1 MANRFP
7 LVFDAGTAK
16 SIQELPTGDN
26 LNLSGSSIINAVSIT
41 ATGTITVPTLNV
53 TNIAVSGSAIGAAAI
68 SNDYNDLTNLP
79 ALFSGNYNDLTNAP
93 AVGVVS
99 YNDLLTSLLSLRN

>member
-41 ATGTITVPTLNV
+41 ATGTITVPTLNS
-53 TNIAVSGSAIGAAAI
+53 IRM
-68 SNDYNDLTNLP
+68 YMKKYLMETNL
-79 ALFSGNYNDLTNAP
+79 LTP
-93 AVGVVS
+93 VK
-99 YNDLLTSLLSLRN
+99 LLI